1 MNITKGD
8 VQELRRRL
16 KKTECT
22 FGRLCGC
29 YVNSGKQIVT
39 KFTEQFSELEE
50 DEYYKYLE
58 IAKKTFSGTLGAN
71 LLELE
76 FDRSDSGIEHQ
87 KYLLTLKDSKLAN
100 EELLDRLYEQVIE
113 EYSYPGNYLI
123 VVYHDVYDVPSKA
136 TSGEDQDES
145 TELYAYCVCAVCP
158 VELAKP
164 ALGYR
169 EDENR
174 IGARER
180 DWVVGLPDLGF
191 VYPAFANRGSDVN
204 AVMYYVKT
212 GRPSHP
218 EFIENVLGCVAQ
230 RTAAEDKLAFKN
242 VVHDAFGE
250 DEEQA
255 DAAFFQ
261 MQKTISAMVAEREE
275 DESLPPRR
283 SPVWRPRP
291 RCRTAC
297 ARRSR
302 SRTSRCSVTS
312 RRRRIT
318 CWIPVWSRRARSRRI
333 PLPWSRRWQCCSRSW
348 RIRRQTPPTRTRT
361 TFRGRPARSSTFVC
375 RRREPRTSIPRLW
388 KGRSA
393 LSFRSPGMNPRV
405 STAWKWNNG
414 ELKMDNGE

>member
-16 KKTECT
+16 KKKECT
-22 FGRLCGC
+22 FDRMCGC

-275 DESLPPRR
+275 DESLPPVELTAEAVSGLATEAEVPDSVRAQIEKSYEQVFGDQPPQAHNVLDSR
-283 SPVWRPRP
+283 LVEEGTVRAHTAALEQKVAVLQQELAQHAANETDEDDVPWVTGGSINIELHVPEERAASI
-291 RCRTAC
+291 RTGIVEGRKCLLVPIEDDEEAC
-297 ARRSR
+297 
-302 SRTSRCSVTS
+302 VNGKNL
-312 RRRRIT
+312 
-318 CWIPVWSRRARSRRI
+318 
-333 PLPWSRRWQCCSRSW
+333 PL
-348 RIRRQTPPTRTRT
+348 
-361 TFRGRPARSSTFVC
+361 
-375 RRREPRTSIPRLW
+375 
-388 KGRSA
+388 
-393 LSFRSPGMNPRV
+393 
-405 STAWKWNNG
+405 
-414 ELKMDNGE
+414 

>member
-164 ALGYR
+164 ALGYK

-275 DESLPPRR
+275 DESLPPVELTSEAVSGLAAEAEVPEKVREQIEKSYAHTFGEQPPAAHNVLDSR
-283 SPVWRPRP
+283 LVEEGTVRAHTAALEQKVAVLQQELAQHAANETDEDDVPWVTGGSINIELHVPEERAASI
-291 RCRTAC
+291 RTGIVEGRKCLLVPIEDDEEAC
-297 ARRSR
+297 
-302 SRTSRCSVTS
+302 VNGKNL
-312 RRRRIT
+312 
-318 CWIPVWSRRARSRRI
+318 
-333 PLPWSRRWQCCSRSW
+333 PL
-348 RIRRQTPPTRTRT
+348 
-361 TFRGRPARSSTFVC
+361 
-375 RRREPRTSIPRLW
+375 
-388 KGRSA
+388 
-393 LSFRSPGMNPRV
+393 
-405 STAWKWNNG
+405 
-414 ELKMDNGE
+414 

>member
-174 IGARER
+174 IGARDR

-191 VYPAFANRGSDVN
+191 VYPAFSDRGSDVN
-204 AVMYYVKT
+204 AVMYYVRT
-212 GRPSHP
+212 GRPSHA

-275 DESLPPRR
+275 DESLPPVELTAEAVSGLATEDEVPDEVRAQIEKSYEQVFGDQPPQAHNVLDSR
-283 SPVWRPRP
+283 LVEEGTVRAHTAALEQKVAVLQQELAQHAANETDEDDVPWVTGGSINIELHVPEERAASI
-291 RCRTAC
+291 RTGIVEGRKCLLVPIEDDEEAC
-297 ARRSR
+297 
-302 SRTSRCSVTS
+302 VNGKNL
-312 RRRRIT
+312 
-318 CWIPVWSRRARSRRI
+318 
-333 PLPWSRRWQCCSRSW
+333 PL
-348 RIRRQTPPTRTRT
+348 
-361 TFRGRPARSSTFVC
+361 
-375 RRREPRTSIPRLW
+375 
-388 KGRSA
+388 
-393 LSFRSPGMNPRV
+393 
-405 STAWKWNNG
+405 
-414 ELKMDNGE
+414 

>member
-100 EELLDRLYEQVIE
+100 EELLDRLY
-113 EYSYPGNYLI
+113 
-123 VVYHDVYDVPSKA
+123 
-136 TSGEDQDES
+136 ES

-275 DESLPPRR
+275 DESLPP
-283 SPVWRPRP
+283 VEL
-291 RCRTAC
+291 TAE
-297 ARRSR
+297 AVSGLATEAEVPDSVRAQIEKSYEQVFGDQPPQAHNVLDSR
-302 SRTSRCSVTS
+302 LVEEGTVKAHTAALEQKVAVLQQELAHQAANAADTDEDDVPWETGTVIDVRM
-312 RRRRIT
+312 
-318 CWIPVWSRRARSRRI
+318 PQERAANVHTEVVEGQKCLVI
-333 PLPWSRRWQCCSRSW
+333 PLAGDESA
-348 RIRRQTPPTRTRT
+348 RI
-361 TFRGRPARSSTFVC
+361 
-375 RRREPRTSIPRLW
+375 
-388 KGRSA
+388 
-393 LSFRSPGMNPRV
+393 
-405 STAWKWNNG
+405 NG
-414 ELKMDNGE
+414 VEVE

>member
-242 VVHDAFGE
+242 VVIDAFGE

-255 DAAFFQ
+255 DQAFFK
-261 MQKTISAMVAEREE
+261 MQRTISAMVAEREE
-275 DESLPPRR
+275 DESLPPVELTAEAVADLALEAEIPEKVREQIGKSYAHTFGEQPPAAQNVLDSR
-283 SPVWRPRP
+283 LVEEGAVREHTAALEQKVAVLQQELAQHAASANEENEDDVPWVTGGSINIELHVPEERASAI
-291 RCRTAC
+291 RTGIVEGRKCLLVPIENDEEAC
-297 ARRSR
+297 
-302 SRTSRCSVTS
+302 VNGKNL
-312 RRRRIT
+312 
-318 CWIPVWSRRARSRRI
+318 
-333 PLPWSRRWQCCSRSW
+333 PL
-348 RIRRQTPPTRTRT
+348 
-361 TFRGRPARSSTFVC
+361 
-375 RRREPRTSIPRLW
+375 
-388 KGRSA
+388 
-393 LSFRSPGMNPRV
+393 
-405 STAWKWNNG
+405 
-414 ELKMDNGE
+414 